1 MSDAVLS
8 FLRSMRQHASAKR
21 RCIGWHVKYVTVPLH
36 DLRSLS
42 PVHPPPHAA
51 VAPSLSWPL
60 FLAATAGRLRRSPTP
75 GARAFTVLFS
85 GEENP
90 PDMDPLDEHDSDD
103 MKTEAASDGAPKL
116 RKKRSKVWDEYN
128 PIFVDGAIQSAECR
142 YCHIHMSC
150 RGTDGQS
157 NGTSHLWRHQKIC
170 RAKDGFSPSPLQQ
183 DADMPYVVSEV
194 DPLEQILPDSLDGIN
209 LVTQSDNSRFR
220 SKVWKDFIPFYV
232 EGKVQGADCVH
243 CNKRLSADKGRSHL
257 NRHTQTCPARN
268 GNSVNHQKSV
278 LFQSS
283 MPSFKSKLQDELSP
297 ALTNG
302 KVQIAEYASKFL
314 KGSSGDRSP
323 VERHILALPAMDGM
337 DSIEHNTTSA
347 QTAPDISR
355 KFDRESS
362 YHELT
367 RMIISHGYPLSI
379 VEHEEMRRFAKS
391 LNPAFNMA
399 SSVDIEEYSTLLF
412 QKEKADLKE
421 KIALLSHRVSLS
433 ASVWAPHGPEASVK
447 YLCLAAHFIDSEWKL
462 QRKIIKFGVFWSSPT
477 CLERMIHFKEAYVL
491 DSDSG
496 PFNVIQEAIRDWN
509 LDQKH
514 FSLTSASEIRSDEG
528 TSKLMGL
535 FIQQK
540 CLPIRALTRQ
550 QLLEVVTHIGLKCPQ
565 EDAKW
570 WHKIYF
576 RLEVLLHFKK
586 AFPSEELLSAED
598 TKTIESVCRIL
609 RTFYRAIEV
618 ISGPVCPTANIYFN
632 ELWKVRTTL
641 QEEAS
646 TDHTELANMVW
657 EMQEAFTEYWQNSYV
672 ALSIP
677 VVLDPRFKIT
687 FIEFRLKRA
696 FGTDA
701 EKYVSAVRDTIRE
714 LFQEYCGP
722 LNKSGVDTS
731 TREARDVELDGFDTD
746 SLEDWDEHLNAQT
759 RSQLLTELDNYLED
773 GLVPRKD
780 DFDILNWWMSNST
793 KYPTLSIMA
802 RDVLAMPASAVNC
815 EAALSSEGN
824 VIHKQWSTLSIKT
837 IEAL

>member
-1 MSDAVLS
+1 
-8 FLRSMRQHASAKR
+8 
-21 RCIGWHVKYVTVPLH
+21 
-36 DLRSLS
+36 
-42 PVHPPPHAA
+42 
-51 VAPSLSWPL
+51 
-60 FLAATAGRLRRSPTP
+60 
-75 GARAFTVLFS
+75 
-85 GEENP
+85 
-90 PDMDPLDEHDSDD
+90 MDPLDEHDSDD
-103 MKTEAASDGAPKL
+103 MKAEAASDGAPKL

-128 PIFVDGAIQSAECR
+128 PIFVDGAIQNAECR

-209 LVTQSDNSRFR
+209 LVNHSENSRFR

-232 EGKVQGADCVH
+232 EGRVQGADCVH

-257 NRHTQTCPARN
+257 NRHAQTCPARN
-268 GNSVNHQKSV
+268 GNSVNHQKGV

-283 MPSFKSKLQDELSP
+283 IPSFKSKLHDELSP

-323 VERHILALPAMDGM
+323 VERHILALPAMDVTNNL
-337 DSIEHNTTSA
+337 EHNTA
-347 QTAPDISR
+347 PPQTAPDISR
-355 KFDRESS
+355 KFDQESS

-379 VEHEEMRRFAKS
+379 VEHEEMKRFAKS

-399 SSVDIEEYSTLLF
+399 SSIDIEEYSTLLF

-447 YLCLAAHFIDSEWKL
+447 YLCLAVHFIDSDWKL

-477 CLERMIHFKEAYVL
+477 SLERMIHFKEAYVL

-514 FSLTSASEIRSDEG
+514 FSLTSVSEIRNDEG
-528 TSKLMGL
+528 TSKLMDL
-535 FIQQK
+535 LIQKK
-540 CLPIRALTRQ
+540 CLPIRGKLYNMVCVDGILNEIVSKGKLVLHHVGNILEKFIQAHMSSAFARQ
-550 QLLEVVTHIGLKCPQ
+550 QLLEVVTHMGLKCPQ

-576 RLEVLLHFKK
+576 RIEVLLHFKK
-586 AFPSEELLSAED
+586 AFPSEELLVAED

-714 LFQEYCGP
+714 LFHEYCGP
-722 LNKSGVDTS
+722 LNKSGFDTS
-731 TREARDVELDGFDTD
+731 TCEARDVELDGFDTD
-746 SLEDWDEHLNAQT
+746 SLDDWDEHLNAQT

-780 DFDILNWWMSNST
+780 DFDILDWWMSNST
-793 KYPTLSIMA
+793 KYPTLAIMA

-824 VIHKQWSTLSIKT
+824 MIHKQWSTLSIKT
-837 IEAL
+837 IEALVCTRDWIK